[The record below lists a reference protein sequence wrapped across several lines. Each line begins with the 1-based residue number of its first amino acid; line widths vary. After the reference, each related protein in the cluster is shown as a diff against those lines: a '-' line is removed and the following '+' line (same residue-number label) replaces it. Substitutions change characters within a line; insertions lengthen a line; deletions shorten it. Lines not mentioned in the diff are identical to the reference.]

1 MAAYVASGGLPR
13 QWSLGVPPVPPVWDG
28 RFGPELRRLRMSA
41 GLSLRQLA
49 PLVLSSRGHL
59 HDLETGR
66 RQPTVDLVGRLDNAL
81 GANGLLAGMRH
92 HQAAAPADPER
103 LAYVARHPRRV
114 DHVTLRALA
123 ESLAAHRRLEDTLG
137 ATSLLPTVRAQLDM
151 MASLVAEAT
160 GVLRPQ
166 VVDVAA
172 QWAQFG
178 GWLYAASDR
187 RRLAGRWYRTAL
199 EWGTEAGNP
208 DMIATVLSMRGH
220 LAWSERRADAVIDLS
235 AAAARQPASPG
246 VRALA
251 VQQQARG
258 HALTGEASA
267 VTGLLDR
274 AADLHE
280 AAGQAPDRE
289 PPWIYF
295 HSPAYLT
302 MQRGLAYRLLG
313 RDADAIAHL
322 RRGLAGL
329 PAEAAGAAWTGPYL
343 LRLAAALAD
352 TGDTIEAVDLYERV
366 RCLGRA
372 TRTTTLV
379 DQAEAGVRTLSAG
392 T

>member
-1 MAAYVASGGLPR
+1 M
-13 QWSLGVPPVPPVWDG
+13 PPVWDG
-28 RFGPELRRLRMSA
+28 RFGAELRRLRMSA

-66 RQPTVDLVGRLDNAL
+66 RQPTADLAGRLDTAL
-81 GANGLLAGMRH
+81 DASGLLSGMRH
-92 HQAAAPADPER
+92 EIAPADPER

-114 DHVTLRALA
+114 DPVALHALA
-123 ESLAAHRRLEDTLG
+123 ESLAAHRRLEDALG
-137 ATSLLPTVRAQLDM
+137 STSLLPTVRAQLDM
-151 MASLVAEAT
+151 MTTLVVDAT
-160 GVLRPQ
+160 GALRPR
-166 VVDVAA
+166 VVDLAA

-187 RRLAGRWYRTAL
+187 RRLAGRWYTIAL
-199 EWGTEAGNP
+199 EWGAEAGNP
-208 DMIATVLSMRGH
+208 DMLATVLSMRGH
-220 LAWSERRADAVIDLS
+220 LAWSERRADAIIDLS

-246 VRALA
+246 VRAIA
-251 VQQQARG
+251 IQQQARG

-274 AADLHE
+274 AAELHE

-295 HSPAYLT
+295 HSAAYLA

-313 RDADAIAHL
+313 RDADAIEHL
-322 RRGLAGL
+322 RRGLAEL
-329 PAEAAGAAWTGPYL
+329 PADAAGAAWTGPYL

-352 TGDTIEAVDLYERV
+352 TGDGDEALDIYERV
-366 RCLGRA
+366 LRLGRA
-372 TRTTTLV
+372 TRTTTLIE
-379 DQAEAGVRTLSAG
+379 QAESAVRTLSARR
-392 T
+392 